1 MFVYTIRNMFGQT
14 IVSKINRL
22 PNGKPS
28 IVSTTDTK
36 KALHY
41 EEVEK
46 LPPSK
51 QRELLNYKPKEMEFY
66 L

>member
-1 MFVYTIRNMFGQT
+1 MFVYTIRNTFGQT

-28 IVSTTDTK
+28 IVSTTDTT

-41 EEVEK
+41 EEVKK
-46 LPPSK
+46 LLTVNE
-51 QRELLNYKPKEMEFY
+51 RRNYNLELAWLEV
-66 L
+66 

>member
-28 IVSTTDTK
+28 IVSTTDPS

-46 LPPSK
+46 LLTVSE
-51 QRELLNYKPKEMEFY
+51 RRARGLEFSW
-66 L
+66 LEV